1 MWELLHGA
9 TGVPCSQLKNSAC
22 VKHGLRASS
31 ISVQVSSVLLC
42 CMAAIHS

>member
-1 MWELLHGA
+1 MWGLLHGA
-9 TGVPCSQLKNSAC
+9 TDVWCSQLKDSAC

-42 CMAAIHS
+42 CMAAIRS